1 MKELGISEIIEHLRS
16 GKLIVYPTDTLY
28 ALGADIYNED
38 AVKKVYQLKN
48 RPFSLPLPVAVPSIQ
63 EMKRIAYV
71 NDLAEKL
78 AKNFL
83 PGKLTLI
90 LYKKDVPDIV
100 TANSDKVAVRIP
112 NNEMALK
119 ILRNYSPLTV
129 TSANIHGE
137 KVPSC
142 IKEIKKL
149 FGKDLLYIEGRE
161 LRSKPSTIVDC
172 TSSEIKILREGAI
185 PEKEIRKAIQDG

>member
-1 MKELGISEIIEHLRS
+1 MKELKINEIIEHLRS

-142 IKEIKKL
+142 IEEIKKL
-149 FGKDLLYIEGRE
+149 FGKDLLYIDGEE
-161 LRSKPSTIVDC
+161 LRSEPSTIVDC

>member
-1 MKELGISEIIEHLRS
+1 MKELKINEIIEHLRS

-38 AVKKVYQLKN
+38 AVKKIYQLKN

-142 IKEIKKL
+142 IEEIKKL
-149 FGKDLLYIEGRE
+149 FGKDLLYIDGEE
-161 LRSKPSTIVDC
+161 LRSEPSTIVDC
-172 TSSEIKILREGAI
+172 TSDETKILREGAI